1 MCSKCKDLRKKT
13 FKVTYMHRSIYMFV
27 MNINVYV
34 EREGPNGEKSLQN
47 KSQDFGSEIRQYI
60 APSFLTGEIIY

>member
-1 MCSKCKDLRKKT
+1 
-13 FKVTYMHRSIYMFV
+13 MHVCMFV

-34 EREGPNGEKSLQN
+34 EREGPNGQKSLQN

-60 APSFLTGEIIY
+60 APSFLTGEITY